1 MKMDIARIRW
11 ARFFHEDGK
20 CKKHVKTNPIVIP
33 KDKSRKSPFFDGV
46 FSNLGP
52 VSLSLFLS
60 LSRSFSRS
68 PFLSVSLSLTH
79 SFFLHVIV
87 AFLQII
93 HGSVLADALYGKD
106 CQNSTFLL
114 DFLER
119 ASLHDSRNFSTI
131 ASTSLRCD
139 HLHDPS
145 YFRVPRDPRWHSME
159 VPASTH
165 PIVRAM
171 PFILNVAGLNGTKIR
186 KGKTRRKGKR
196 SETNPEC
203 TFDIAKERGVALGV
217 WKLFRRRFKMAGR
230 LSGER
235 SKNFQWQFFLRTADE
250 PTAKLKP
257 STRVKTYARIQRN
270 K

>member
-1 MKMDIARIRW
+1 MSEKSFLRW
-11 ARFFHEDGK
+11 CLF
-20 CKKHVKTNPIVIP
+20 
-33 KDKSRKSPFFDGV
+33 KSRPRLV
-46 FSNLGP
+46 L
-52 VSLSLFLS
+52 SLSL
-60 LSRSFSRS
+60 SRS
-68 PFLSVSLSLTH
+68 PFLSLSLSH
-79 SFFLHVIV
+79 SFSLSTRYCHVFTNYSRTSSSCRIV
-87 AFLQII
+87 R
-93 HGSVLADALYGKD
+93 KN

-114 DFLER
+114 GFLER

-203 TFDIAKERGVALGV
+203 TFDIAKERGRLWGCGNSSDDVSKWLVA
-217 WKLFRRRFKMAGR
+217 FRGSEVRTFNG
-230 LSGER
+230 S
-235 SKNFQWQFFLRTADE
+235 FFLE
-250 PTAKLKP
+250 PLTNP
-257 STRVKTYARIQRN
+257 PRN
-270 K
+270 